1 MAETYTCPV
10 EECEHPPFK
19 TKQALESHIR
29 NIHPEGLEE
38 KGKAREVPIVEEDF
52 TTAEL
57 VRGKRYGHNEEGQL
71 RCLRQISFEI
81 VERV

>member
-52 TTAEL
+52 TTTEL

-71 RCLRQISFEI
+71 W
-81 VERV
+81 